1 MREITIAWMYHD
13 IMDLYGDKGNI
24 IVFKKRC
31 EDRGIQCNVDT
42 VGIDEPYDFKKCD
55 ILFIGGGADKE
66 QGAMYNDLVRRK
78 QAIVDAMSEG
88 MLVLLICGGYQL
100 FGKYYEDADGNKLEG
115 LGIFDYY
122 TVSVGKTRSIG
133 NIVIETMLNGES
145 VKVVGFENHGGK
157 TYNVLKPFG
166 KVLYGNGNEINGY
179 EGYFDG
185 KTLGTYMHGPL
196 LPKNV
201 AIADYFISEA
211 LKRHNDDGALIN
223 LNDELSIKARDFMI
237 EKCIKN
243 K

>member
-1 MREITIAWMYHD
+1 MRELTIAWMYHD

-31 EDRGIQCNVDT
+31 EDRGIKCNVVN
-42 VGIDEPYDFKKCD
+42 VGIDEPYDFKNCD

-66 QGAMYNDLVRRK
+66 QGVMYDDLAGRKESIVAAMND
-78 QAIVDAMSEG
+78 G

-122 TVSVGKTRSIG
+122 TVSDGKTRSIG
-133 NIVIETMLNGES
+133 NLVVEATLNGETI
-145 VKVVGFENHGGK
+145 KVVGFENHGGK
-157 TYNVLKPFG
+157 TYNVSKPFG
-166 KVLYGNGNEINGY
+166 KVLYGNGNEVNGY

-185 KTLGTYMHGPL
+185 RTLGTYMHGPL

-201 AIADYFISEA
+201 LIADYFISEA
-211 LKRHNDDGALIN
+211 LKRHGDDGVLSQ
-223 LNDELSIKARDFMI
+223 LNDELSIKARDYMI
-237 EKCIKN
+237 AKCLKN

>member
-66 QGAMYNDLVRRK
+66 QCAMYNDLVKRK
-78 QAIVDAMSEG
+78 QAIIDAMNEG

-122 TVSVGKTRSIG
+122 TVNASTNDAVVFYEAGDSATYTDTTNLKNAFLKVYNEYSV
-133 NIVIETMLNGES
+133 L
-145 VKVVGFENHGGK
+145 H
-157 TYNVLKPFG
+157 P
-166 KVLYGNGNEINGY
+166 
-179 EGYFDG
+179 
-185 KTLGTYMHGPL
+185 
-196 LPKNV
+196 
-201 AIADYFISEA
+201 
-211 LKRHNDDGALIN
+211 
-223 LNDELSIKARDFMI
+223 
-237 EKCIKN
+237 
-243 K
+243 